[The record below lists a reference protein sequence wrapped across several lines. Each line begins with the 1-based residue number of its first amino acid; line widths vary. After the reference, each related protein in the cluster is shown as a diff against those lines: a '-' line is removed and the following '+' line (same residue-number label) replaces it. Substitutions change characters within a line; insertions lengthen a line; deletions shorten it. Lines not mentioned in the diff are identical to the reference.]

1 MSIDAWLTIGV
12 VIALLIGLMKN
23 SLPPD
28 LLLLGGTAFLAVIG
42 IITPEQAFAGFS
54 NAGMLTVAFLFV
66 VVAALRE
73 TGVLDY
79 VGHHVLGKVQ
89 TERGALIRLSIFVV
103 PMSALLNNTPIV
115 AMFIPVVMDWCRRW
129 QVAPSKLLIPLS
141 FLTILGG
148 TCTVIGTSTNLVVSG
163 LMVDAGM
170 DGLGFWEIGKVGLP
184 YALVGTL
191 FLVLIGRY
199 LLPERKDLMEQLQE
213 TRRDY
218 LVAMRIQLGC
228 RLSGQSVE
236 RAGLRQ
242 LPGLFLIEIERE
254 GRIIAPVRPDDLL
267 QTHDRLLFTGIVSS
281 IIELERIPGL
291 VAIDDTEAELSNRT
305 SSERRMVE
313 AVISES
319 SSLNGK
325 RIRDADF
332 RTVYGAAVVAV
343 HRFGERVKQKIGDIE
358 LRAGD
363 TLLLQTP
370 PNFLRV
376 HRHDSSDFYLVSQVD
391 QWRPIRRNRGWLAVG
406 LFLVLM
412 MLMTSGIV
420 PIAVSAALVATLMIA
435 LGCLSA
441 NDARQ
446 SIEWQVLITIAASFG
461 VGTGLQNSGAATFLA
476 QAVVDSTAAWG
487 PIAGLII
494 IYAFGSIITELITNN
509 AAAVLMFPICVETAK
524 LYSADPRPFVIALAL
539 AASASFMTPIGYQT
553 NMMVYGPGGYRFVDF
568 MRIGA
573 PLNFI
578 LGCIAIV
585 LIPILWPF

>member
-1 MSIDAWLTIGV
+1 MGIDAWITIGV
-12 VIALLIGLMKN
+12 VVALLIGLMKN

-28 LLLLGGTAFLAVIG
+28 LLFLGGTAFLAVIG
-42 IITPEQAFAGFS
+42 IITPDQAFAGFA

-79 VGHHVLGKVQ
+79 VGHQVLGKVR
-89 TERGALIRLSIFVV
+89 TERGALLRLSVFIV

-115 AMFIPVVMDWCRRW
+115 AMFIPVVLDWCRRW
-129 QVAPSKLLIPLS
+129 HVAPSKLLIPLS

-148 TCTVIGTSTNLVVSG
+148 TCTVIGTSTNLVISG

-170 DGLGFWEIGKVGLP
+170 VELGFWEIGKVGVP

-191 FLVLIGRY
+191 FLILIGRF

-213 TRRDY
+213 SRRDY
-218 LVAMRIQLGC
+218 LVAMRIQAGC
-228 RLSGQSVE
+228 RLSGQGVE
-236 RAGLRQ
+236 QAGLRQ

-254 GRIIAPVRPDDLL
+254 GRIIAPVRPEDLL

-291 VAIDDTEAELSNRT
+291 VTIDDTEAELTNRT

-406 LFLVLM
+406 LFLGLM
-412 MLMTSGIV
+412 VLMTSGLV
-420 PIAVSAALVATLMIA
+420 PIVVSAALVATLMIA

-461 VGTGLQNSGAATFLA
+461 VGTALQNSGAATFLA
-476 QAVVDSTAAWG
+476 QALVDSTAAWG

-494 IYAFGSIITELITNN
+494 IYAFGSIITEVITNN

-524 LYSADPRPFVIALAL
+524 LYSADPRPFVIALTL

-568 MRIGA
+568 IRIGA
-573 PLNFI
+573 PLNVI
-578 LGCIAIV
+578 LGCIAII
-585 LIPILWPF
+585 LIPIFWPF